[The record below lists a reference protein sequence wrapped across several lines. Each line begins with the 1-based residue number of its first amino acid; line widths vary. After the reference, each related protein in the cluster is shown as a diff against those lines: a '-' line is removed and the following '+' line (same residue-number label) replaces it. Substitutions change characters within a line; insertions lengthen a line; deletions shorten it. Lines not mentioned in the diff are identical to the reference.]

1 MYTDLDRLF
10 NKMFNMNR
18 YFTDSTGF
26 DTVGYKYEGNSL
38 QFPVPGY
45 TRDDINVEL
54 KGDVLYITGKL
65 EEYGE
70 FSFRARIPKNTEAI
84 DINVENGIFTADFK
98 TKDTSDVQI
107 NFIGDDKKLIED
119 KEEDK

>member
-26 DTVGYKYEGNSL
+26 DTVGYKYEGNRL

-70 FSFRARIPKNTEAI
+70 FSFRACIPKNTETI